1 MNSADSFA
9 LIHLP
14 VANRV
19 AGEPTLIDL
28 TRVQRSVRPA
38 AAGEFIRVCSWCQSV
53 AQGDRW
59 VQAPAQPAAETRPIT
74 HGICPACLER
84 LLQDQRLTA

>member
-28 TRVQRSVRPA
+28 ARVQRPVRPA
-38 AAGEFIRVCSWCQSV
+38 ASSEFIRVCSWCQRV
-53 AQGDRW
+53 ADGAEW
-59 VQAPAQPAAETRPIT
+59 VRVENRPQNPPADPRRP
-74 HGICPACLER
+74 C
-84 LLQDQRLTA
+84 